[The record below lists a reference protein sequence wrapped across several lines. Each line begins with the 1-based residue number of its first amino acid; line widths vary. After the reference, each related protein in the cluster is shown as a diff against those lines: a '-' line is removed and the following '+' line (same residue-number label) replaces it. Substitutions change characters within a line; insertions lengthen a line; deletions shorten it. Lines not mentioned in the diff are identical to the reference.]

1 MTQSTRP
8 PMAPNKYYLYDDAR
22 KIVFIGDSY
31 PDDDHGLTFLGTSD
45 NPSEKM
51 AAAVFLQ
58 RLGIEGGWTHKP
70 LSDRNAEKG

>member
-8 PMAPNKYYLYDDAR
+8 PMSANKYYFYDDAR
-22 KIVFIGDSY
+22 QIVYVSEAY
-31 PDDDHGLTFLGTSD
+31 PDIDSGLKYLGESN

-58 RLGIEGGWTHKP
+58 NAGVTGGWTHKP
-70 LSDRNAEKG
+70 LSDRSADR